1 MKALRRLSRLAFLVF
16 GVGLLTFV
24 TACASQPPTA
34 SKESRG
40 VSAPTSFADQVL
52 AAPALGVVVDQNL
65 RVVDVESGSAAAA
78 AGIRQGDVLEAI
90 GGNPVNTSAKAVG
103 SFRAA
108 QVGDT
113 LAVAVARGGQ
123 SLTLRVKV
131 AHRIGHPGQPTPTAV
146 PVDKHYF

>member
-1 MKALRRLSRLAFLVF
+1 
-16 GVGLLTFV
+16 
-24 TACASQPPTA
+24 
-34 SKESRG
+34 
-40 VSAPTSFADQVL
+40 VSVPTSFADQVL

-65 RVVDVESGSAAAA
+65 QVVDVEPGSAAAA
-78 AGIRQGDVLEAI
+78 AGIRLRDVLKAI
-90 GGNPVNTSAKAVG
+90 GGNPVNTPAKAVG

-123 SLTLRVKV
+123 SLTLRVTV
-131 AHRIGHPGQPTPTAV
+131 APRIGHPGQPTPTAV